1 MNNSNSKPQRQ
12 KSNRRYKFNF
22 VDLIL
27 ILLCVAIIAGCAYIF
42 SPNFK
47 FDLFSKKEAVD
58 LQYVVEIQGVDEE
71 FIEKIKENNAVIDS
85 VSKNS
90 MGTVVAVDYS
100 TKYSELSYTKI
111 EDEYVGVL
119 VEHPTKYN
127 LIVTITATGEHEKE
141 AGYSI
146 NACRIA
152 VGERL
157 NLKFPDFT
165 CECYCIAID
174 IT

>member
-1 MNNSNSKPQRQ
+1 MNNSNGKPQRQ

-71 FIEKIKENNAVIDS
+71 FIEKN
-85 VSKNS
+85 
-90 MGTVVAVDYS
+90 
-100 TKYSELSYTKI
+100 LSPGGAA
-111 EDEYVGVL
+111 DL
-119 VEHPTKYN
+119 
-127 LIVTITATGEHEKE
+127 LAAT
-141 AGYSI
+141 YF
-146 NACRIA
+146 
-152 VGERL
+152 L
-157 NLKFPDFT
+157 YFLKQ
-165 CECYCIAID
+165 
-174 IT
+174 